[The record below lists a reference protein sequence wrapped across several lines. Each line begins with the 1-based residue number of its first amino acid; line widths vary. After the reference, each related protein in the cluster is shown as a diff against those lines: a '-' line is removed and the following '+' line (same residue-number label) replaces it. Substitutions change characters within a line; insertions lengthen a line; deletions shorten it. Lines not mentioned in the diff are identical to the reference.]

1 MTAACQ
7 VRDLSLRNWLPCPF
21 RESGGR
27 QCERAEVHGDEI
39 PHYFSP
45 HTVSHDR
52 AGNGWDCLSFWEPV
66 NIVAYRARLVDT
78 IEELTEELNYMDT

>member
-27 QCERAEVHGDEI
+27 QCERAEIHGDEI

-52 AGNGWDCLSFWEPV
+52 AGNGWACDSFREPV
-66 NIVAYRARLVDT
+66 NTVAYRARLVDT
-78 IEELTEELNYMDT
+78 IEDLTEELNYLDT